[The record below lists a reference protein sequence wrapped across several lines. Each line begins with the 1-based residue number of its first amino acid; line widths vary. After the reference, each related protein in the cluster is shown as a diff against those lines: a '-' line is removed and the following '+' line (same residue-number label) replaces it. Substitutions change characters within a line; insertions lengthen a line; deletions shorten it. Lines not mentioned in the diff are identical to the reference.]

1 MGRQKPEN
9 KDEDKDEWRPGS
21 LPTPARKTPRAVISY
36 TQAPTKRGLGRNEIC
51 REWQVFIPAQL
62 RARFK
67 GGLHSCPSDRRQIR
81 RRQPRRDLVDPDIE
95 LLRCASRT
103 RPAPLSADVRRLK
116 RVQRIPPPSGKVNH
130 LHMSQTVLS
139 DTFFTNF
146 DLHPLLQQGL
156 DDSGFTRCTPIQ
168 EMTLPLALAG
178 RDVAGQAQTG
188 TGKTCAFLVAL
199 MNRLLTTP
207 AVADRKDSDPRALI
221 IAPTR
226 ELAIQIEKDA
236 KAIGRHTG
244 LRSALIYGGVD
255 YDKQRQQLKDGCDI
269 IIATPGRMLD
279 YHKQGVFSLNS
290 VEVMVI
296 DEADRMFDLG
306 FIKDVRFIFRRL
318 PPREQRQVLLFS
330 ATLSHRVLELAYEH
344 MHEAEKLVVE
354 SDNVTADKVRQL
366 VYFPA
371 KEEKLPLLLNL
382 LDRTKP
388 SRSIIFV
395 NTKAAAERITERVK
409 RHGCRVGAISGD
421 VPQLKRQ
428 KLLQRFQDGQLDIL
442 VATDVAARGLHIPA
456 VSHVFNYDL
465 PHEAEDYVHR
475 IGRTARLGAEG
486 DAISFACDLYAMSL
500 PEIETYIGQSIPVAP
515 MDPELLIMPKPH
527 AIDAEFAA
535 NAAADSAAFGDV
547 VAPRPGE
554 TPRRSGGSSRSGE
567 RGAARSGPRPS
578 RERKPAAPAAA
589 TEPPVAVPVNRTEE
603 PTADGS
609 ATAEGM
615 RKPRRRRGGRN
626 RHREGAPTSG
636 IEANGHASVVAE
648 GNRAPRGE
656 RRPPRERN
664 ATESTGSTHN
674 RPSRQV
680 AVTSGKTGEH
690 AHAKKP
696 GLFRRLTRLF
706 TGR

>member
-1 MGRQKPEN
+1 
-9 KDEDKDEWRPGS
+9 
-21 LPTPARKTPRAVISY
+21 
-36 TQAPTKRGLGRNEIC
+36 
-51 REWQVFIPAQL
+51 
-62 RARFK
+62 
-67 GGLHSCPSDRRQIR
+67 
-81 RRQPRRDLVDPDIE
+81 
-95 LLRCASRT
+95 
-103 RPAPLSADVRRLK
+103 
-116 RVQRIPPPSGKVNH
+116 
-130 LHMSQTVLS
+130 MSQTVLT

-199 MNRLLTTP
+199 MNRLLTTS

-226 ELAIQIEKDA
+226 ELAIQIDKDA
-236 KAIGRHTG
+236 RAIGRNTG
-244 LRSALIYGGVD
+244 LKTALIYGGVD

-354 SDNVTADKVRQL
+354 SDNITADHVRQL

-371 KEEKLPLLLNL
+371 KEEKMPLLLNL
-382 LDRTKP
+382 LDQAKP
-388 SRSIIFV
+388 TRSIIFV
-395 NTKAAAERITERVK
+395 NTKAAVERITDRVK

-500 PEIETYIGQSIPVAP
+500 PDIETYIGQSIPVAP
-515 MDPELLIMPKPH
+515 MDPALLIMPKPREV
-527 AIDAEFAA
+527 DAEFAA

-547 VAPRPGE
+547 VPLRPGE
-554 TPRRSGGSSRSGE
+554 KPRRSGGASHSGE
-567 RGAARSGPRPS
+567 RSGGSRNGPRPP
-578 RERKPAAPAAA
+578 RPPKPAQAAGDGAVTPA
-589 TEPPVAVPVNRTEE
+589 EQPVAVAVQKTEGTPVT
-603 PTADGS
+603 DGNAS
-609 ATAEGM
+609 EGVH
-615 RKPRRRRGGRN
+615 KPRRRRGGRN
-626 RHREGAPTSG
+626 RRREGAPTDGAASSG
-636 IEANGHASVVAE
+636 QDAVASEGH
-648 GNRAPRGE
+648 RAPHGE
-656 RRPPRERN
+656 RKPPRERS
-664 ATESTGSTHN
+664 ATEATGTTHQ

-680 AVTSGKTGEH
+680 EVTSAKSGEH
-690 AHAKKP
+690 SHPNKP
-696 GLFRRLTRLF
+696 SLFRRLTRLF

>member
-1 MGRQKPEN
+1 
-9 KDEDKDEWRPGS
+9 
-21 LPTPARKTPRAVISY
+21 
-36 TQAPTKRGLGRNEIC
+36 
-51 REWQVFIPAQL
+51 
-62 RARFK
+62 
-67 GGLHSCPSDRRQIR
+67 
-81 RRQPRRDLVDPDIE
+81 
-95 LLRCASRT
+95 
-103 RPAPLSADVRRLK
+103 
-116 RVQRIPPPSGKVNH
+116 
-130 LHMSQTVLS
+130 MSQTVLT

-168 EMTLPLALAG
+168 EMTLTPALAG

-199 MNRLLTTP
+199 MNRLLTSS

-226 ELAIQIEKDA
+226 ELAIQIDKDA
-236 KAIGRHTG
+236 QAIGRNTG
-244 LRSALIYGGVD
+244 LKTALIYGGVD

-318 PPREQRQVLLFS
+318 PPRDQRQVLLFS

-354 SDNVTADKVRQL
+354 SENITADHVRQL

-371 KEEKLPLLLNL
+371 KEEKMPLLLNL
-382 LDRTKP
+382 LDQAKP
-388 SRSIIFV
+388 TRSIIFV
-395 NTKAAAERITERVK
+395 NTKAAAERVTDRVK

-428 KLLQRFQDGQLDIL
+428 KLLQRFQEGQLDIL

-500 PEIETYIGQSIPVAP
+500 PDIETYIGQSIPVAP
-515 MDPELLIMPKPH
+515 MGPELLIMPKPRQV
-527 AIDAEFAA
+527 DAEFAA

-547 VAPRPGE
+547 VPPRPGE
-554 TPRRSGGSSRSGE
+554 KPRRSGGAGRTGERSG
-567 RGAARSGPRPS
+567 GGRSGPRPS
-578 RERKPAAPAAA
+578 DKPKPARPAEDVKAA
-589 TEPPVAVPVNRTEE
+589 SAEQPVAVAVEKTEVA
-603 PTADGS
+603 PAADGS
-609 ATAEGM
+609 ASEGV

-626 RHREGAPTSG
+626 RRREGAPADG
-636 IEANGHASVVAE
+636 AVANGQEAAANE
-648 GNRAPRGE
+648 GHRAPHGE
-656 RRPPRERN
+656 RKPRARGAGE
-664 ATESTGSTHN
+664 ATGTAHK

-680 AVTSGKTGEH
+680 EVTSAKSGQH
-690 AHAKKP
+690 AHPNKP
-696 GLFRRLTRLF
+696 SLFRRLTRLF

>member
-1 MGRQKPEN
+1 MP
-9 KDEDKDEWRPGS
+9 
-21 LPTPARKTPRAVISY
+21 
-36 TQAPTKRGLGRNEIC
+36 
-51 REWQVFIPAQL
+51 L
-62 RARFK
+62 RAASIHPPVAPPWAGRTARAAA
-67 GGLHSCPSDRRQIR
+67 CPVNQNPLMSENSEIQNPEVEPS
-81 RRQPRRDLVDPDIE
+81 QV
-95 LLRCASRT
+95 
-103 RPAPLSADVRRLK
+103 PLSEA
-116 RVQRIPPPSGKVNH
+116 QPPK
-130 LHMSQTVLS
+130 SQTVLT

-146 DLHPLLQQGL
+146 ELHPLLQQGL
-156 DDSGFTRCTPIQ
+156 DSSGFTRCTPIQ
-168 EMTLPLALAG
+168 ALTLPMALAG

-199 MNRLLTTP
+199 MNRLLTQP
-207 AVADRKDSDPRALI
+207 AAASRKDSDPRALV

-269 IIATPGRMLD
+269 IIATPGRLLD
-279 YHKQGVFSLNS
+279 YYKQHVFGLDS

-318 PPREQRQVLLFS
+318 PSREQRQVLLFS

-354 SDNVTADKVRQL
+354 SDNVTADKVRQV
-366 VYFPA
+366 VYFPS
-371 KEEKLPLLLNL
+371 KEEKMPLLLNL
-382 LDRTKP
+382 LERTAAE
-388 SRSIIFV
+388 RSIIFV
-395 NTKAAAERITERVK
+395 NTKAAAERITDRVK
-409 RHGCRVGAISGD
+409 RQGYRVGAISGD

-428 KLLQRFQDGQLDIL
+428 KLLQRFQDGQLDML

-465 PHEAEDYVHR
+465 PQDAEDYVHR

-500 PEIETYIGQSIPVAP
+500 PDIEAYIGQRIPAEAI
-515 MDPELLIMPKPH
+515 DPALLVMPKPREV
-527 AIDAEFAA
+527 DAQFAA
-535 NAAADSAAFGDV
+535 DAAADSAAFGDK
-547 VAPRPGE
+547 VAPKPGDKP
-554 TPRRSGGSSRSGE
+554 TPRSGGRGGRPPREGHASSSRPPRE
-567 RGAARSGPRPS
+567 PRPAKV
-578 RERKPAAPAAA
+578 EPVAVVAAPA
-589 TEPPVAVPVNRTEE
+589 
-603 PTADGS
+603 PTAADG
-609 ATAEGM
+609 ATPAAAE
-615 RKPRRRRGGRN
+615 RKRRRRGGRG
-626 RHREGAPTSG
+626 RRREGA
-636 IEANGHASVVAE
+636 EAVANGTANVAASAE
-648 GNRAPRGE
+648 TRPPRGE
-656 RRPPRERN
+656 RRPPRN
-664 ATESTGSTHN
+664 GVATEVASST

-680 AVTSGKTGEH
+680 AATAAGKP
-690 AHAKKP
+690 AHEGKKP

>member
-1 MGRQKPEN
+1 
-9 KDEDKDEWRPGS
+9 
-21 LPTPARKTPRAVISY
+21 
-36 TQAPTKRGLGRNEIC
+36 
-51 REWQVFIPAQL
+51 
-62 RARFK
+62 
-67 GGLHSCPSDRRQIR
+67 
-81 RRQPRRDLVDPDIE
+81 
-95 LLRCASRT
+95 
-103 RPAPLSADVRRLK
+103 
-116 RVQRIPPPSGKVNH
+116 
-130 LHMSQTVLS
+130 MSQTVLT

-168 EMTLPLALAG
+168 DMTLPLALAG

-188 TGKTCAFLVAL
+188 TGKTCAFLVAM
-199 MNRLLTTP
+199 MNRLMTTN

-226 ELAIQIEKDA
+226 ELAIQIDKDA
-236 KAIGRHTG
+236 QAIGRHTG
-244 LRSALIYGGVD
+244 LKIALIYGGVD

-354 SDNVTADKVRQL
+354 SDHVTADKVRQV

-371 KEEKLPLLLNL
+371 KEEKMPLLLNL
-382 LDRTKP
+382 LDQHKP
-388 SRSIIFV
+388 TRSIIFV

-428 KLLQRFQDGQLDIL
+428 KLLQRFKDSQLDIL
-442 VATDVAARGLHIPA
+442 VATDVAARGLHIPE

-465 PHEAEDYVHR
+465 PHDAEDYVHR

-500 PEIETYIGQSIPVAP
+500 PDIETYIGQSIPVAQ
-515 MDPELLIMPKPH
+515 MDPALLIMPKSR
-527 AIDAEFAA
+527 AVDAEFAA

-547 VAPRPGE
+547 VPPRPGE
-554 TPRRSGGSSRSGE
+554 KPRPGRSGGASRNGSSRHGE
-567 RGAARSGPRPS
+567 RGADGNGKPRPP
-578 RERKPAAPAAA
+578 RKHAPTDTAAA
-589 TEPPVAVPVNRTEE
+589 TEENVAAPVTVAEAAPTPDGAV
-603 PTADGS
+603 D
-609 ATAEGM
+609 ATP

-626 RHREGAPTSG
+626 RRREGAPADGVQTRAQD
-636 IEANGHASVVAE
+636 EAPAE
-648 GNRAPRGE
+648 GNRASRGE
-656 RRPPRERN
+656 RRPPRERKAAE
-664 ATESTGSTHN
+664 ATSGHS

-680 AVTSGKTGEH
+680 AVTSGKPAEH
-690 AHAKKP
+690 SSQKKP
-696 GLFRRLTRLF
+696 GFFRRLTRLF
-706 TGR
+706 TGH

>member
-1 MGRQKPEN
+1 
-9 KDEDKDEWRPGS
+9 
-21 LPTPARKTPRAVISY
+21 
-36 TQAPTKRGLGRNEIC
+36 
-51 REWQVFIPAQL
+51 
-62 RARFK
+62 
-67 GGLHSCPSDRRQIR
+67 
-81 RRQPRRDLVDPDIE
+81 
-95 LLRCASRT
+95 
-103 RPAPLSADVRRLK
+103 
-116 RVQRIPPPSGKVNH
+116 
-130 LHMSQTVLS
+130 MSQTVLT

-199 MNRLLTTP
+199 MNRLLNNP
-207 AVADRKDSDPRALI
+207 AVAERKDSDPRALV

-236 KAIGRHTG
+236 RAIGRHTG
-244 LRSALIYGGVD
+244 LRMALIYGGVD

-269 IIATPGRMLD
+269 IIATPGRLLD
-279 YHKQGVFSLNS
+279 YHKQNVFGFNG

-318 PPREQRQVLLFS
+318 PVREQRQVLLFS

-344 MHEAEKLVVE
+344 MHNAEKLVVE
-354 SDNVTADKVRQL
+354 SDNITADKVRQL

-371 KEEKLPLLLNL
+371 KEEKMPLLLNL
-382 LDRTKP
+382 IDQHKP

-465 PHEAEDYVHR
+465 PQDAEDYVHR

-500 PEIETYIGQSIPVAP
+500 PDIETYIGQSIPVAP
-515 MDPELLIMPKPH
+515 MDPALLIMPKPR

-547 VAPRPGE
+547 VPPRPGE
-554 TPRRSGGSSRSGE
+554 APRRSGGPAGRHGE
-567 RGAARSGPRPS
+567 RRGERNGAARSAARPP
-578 RERKPAAPAAA
+578 RERKPVASVEAAVGTESAVAA
-589 TEPPVAVPVNRTEE
+589 TAQRTDSPVDAVISSGT
-603 PTADGS
+603 DGV
-609 ATAEGM
+609 

-626 RHREGAPTSG
+626 RHRDG
-636 IEANGHASVVAE
+636 EATAVIDTASQAAVVA
-648 GNRAPRGE
+648 GSGSRAPRGE
-656 RRPPRERN
+656 RRPQRERN
-664 ATESTGSTHN
+664 GESSAAGN

-680 AVTSGKTGEH
+680 AATSGKAGDH
-690 AHAKKP
+690 AHPKKP